1 MFAAR
6 LRECPHES
14 RILIWAWFWAL
25 IFFVAR
31 LAYIPLINLA
41 PDEAYYWEWSRHPAL
56 SYYDQGPML
65 AVAIRF
71 GTWLFGNN
79 ELGVRFPAAVSGL
92 ILSALAIWF
101 CRRILN
107 QPRAALWAVLGLNG
121 MLLYAVGGVLMVHD
135 SLQVGFWALA
145 LACLELAIEGPGLG
159 WWLGF
164 GILGGLGILSKYT
177 GVFLFPLAGLAFL
190 SHPDLRPKLKSAGP
204 WLALLLGVLSGIP
217 ILTWNAQNGWASAQ
231 HVLYIG
237 GANPSRHSLASFPEF
252 LGSQLGV
259 ATPILFILIL
269 QVWWDVWQRRRQGKL
284 SAQEWILW
292 CCSFPLFLFF
302 LCLSLRSKVAANW
315 PAPAYFGSVL
325 LVAASLQR
333 QQRLHS
339 PLARWALILAFAMT
353 VLLHWQV
360 ARPFLPISRSLS
372 RLDSTSRVDGWKEL
386 AGHVETLRLNLPD
399 KSFVGCKPYQI
410 AAELGFYLPD
420 HPQVLILQDRII
432 NHQYRFWNRPEDH
445 VGQDALLVVG
455 ESWEVNEMMHRFDK
469 VEPLEDFPVLRNG
482 VEVQRFHFFR
492 GINFKG

>member
-1 MFAAR
+1 MKER
-6 LRECPHES
+6 SLEPVPKK
-14 RILIWAWFWAL
+14 ILIWAWFWAL
-25 IFFVAR
+25 FFFLAR

-65 AVAIRF
+65 ALAIRF
-71 GTWLFGNN
+71 GTFLFGNT
-79 ELGVRFPAAVSGL
+79 ELGVRFPSALSGL
-92 ILSALAIWF
+92 VISTVAIWF
-101 CRRILN
+101 CHRILN
-107 QPRAALWAVLGLNG
+107 QPRAAIWAVLGLNG

-145 LACLELAIEGPGLG
+145 LACLALAIEGPGLG

-164 GILGGLGILSKYT
+164 GFLGGLGLLSKYT
-177 GVFLFPLAGLAFL
+177 GVFLFPLAGLALL
-190 SHPDLRPKLKSAGP
+190 SHPELRPKLKSAGP

-217 ILTWNAQNGWASAQ
+217 ILVWNAQNEWASAR

-259 ATPILFILIL
+259 VTPILFILIL
-269 QVWWDVWQRRRQGKL
+269 QVWWEAWKRRRQGKL
-284 SAQEWILW
+284 PPQEWILW

-302 LCLSLRSKVAANW
+302 LSLSIRTKVAGNW
-315 PAPAYFGSVL
+315 PAPAYFGGVL
-325 LVAASLQR
+325 LLAASLQR

-339 PLARWALILAFAMT
+339 PMARWGLILAFAMT

-360 ARPFLPISRSLS
+360 ARPFLPLSRSLAGF
-372 RLDSTSRVDGWKEL
+372 DSTSRVEGWSGL
-386 AGHVETLRLNLPD
+386 ARSVETLRLKLPGN
-399 KSFVGCKPYQI
+399 SFVGCRTYQI

-432 NHQYRFWNRPEDH
+432 NHQYRFWNHPEVH
-445 VGQDALLVVG
+445 IGQDAVLVVG
-455 ESWEVNEMMHRFDK
+455 QGWEIDEMMHRFDK
-469 VEPLEDFPVLRNG
+469 VEPLEDFPVFRNG
-482 VEVQRFHFFR
+482 IEVQRFHFFH